1 MADQAVTKAGNADAS
16 QSADQDGAQDV
27 AALVREF
34 DSATTTR
41 TATQQPAALE
51 GDIREIAANLRRQ
64 RQAEEARVFRED
76 INGTVKAI
84 REGLDL
90 PPIFTN
96 DRYLRGALNDFASED
111 PEFAQAWIERK
122 SKPQVWD
129 AAMKRF
135 RKVVED
141 DLKNQPDQD
150 ATRQHDRIA
159 SAVKSAS
166 MASTADAED
175 DFSTKTDAELDAIKR
190 GWLRAARKR

>member
-1 MADQAVTKAGNADAS
+1 MADQAVTNARNADAQ
-16 QSADQDGAQDV
+16 QSAEQDGAQDV

-34 DSATTTR
+34 DSATTTKP
-41 TATQQPAALE
+41 ATQTQAALE
-51 GDIREIAANLRRQ
+51 GDIREMAAHFRRQ
-64 RQAEEARVFRED
+64 RQADEARAFRED

-96 DRYLRGALNDFASED
+96 DRYLRGALNDFATED

-122 SKPQVWD
+122 TKPQVWD

-141 DLKNQPDQD
+141 DLKSQPDQD

-166 MASTADAED
+166 TAGAPTGEED
-175 DFSTKTDAELDAIKR
+175 YSSMTDAQFEAAKR
-190 GWLRAARKR
+190 AALRASRKR